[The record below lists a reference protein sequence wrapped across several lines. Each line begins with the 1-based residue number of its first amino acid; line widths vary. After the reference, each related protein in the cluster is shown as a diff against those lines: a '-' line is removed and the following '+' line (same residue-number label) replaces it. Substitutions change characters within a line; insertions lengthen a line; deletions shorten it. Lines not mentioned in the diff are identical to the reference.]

1 MERIE
6 FYTDDGHGWL
16 RVDKGML
23 SKLGIAERISE
34 YSYMNGSN
42 VYLEEDVDAGIYIKA
57 YEETHP
63 DVKLDVVS
71 YHETDSFIRRLAR
84 YEHS

>member
-6 FYTDDGHGWL
+6 FYTDNGHGWL
-16 RVDKGML
+16 RVDEGML

-42 VYLEEDVDAGIYIKA
+42 VFLEEDVDAGIYIKA

-63 DVKLDVVS
+63 DVKLDVVL
-71 YHETDSFIRRLAR
+71 YYEADSFVRRLAR